1 MTTQSRLV
9 SAATGPVECLGRTF
23 ASDEARREHYLRL
36 LARKLKDPDFRA
48 TPGFP
53 EGTDEAIL
61 HMSDPPYYTACPN
74 PFLEEFV
81 RFHGRRYDPGEDY
94 SRKPFAVDVSVGKT
108 DPLYRAH
115 GYHTKVPHLA
125 IAPSILHYTKPGDL
139 VLDGFCGSGMTGVA
153 AQWCG
158 TAPATDRRELEAK
171 WQQDGHEAPEWGV
184 RNVVLG
190 DLGPAA
196 TFIAANYNV
205 PFDTQE
211 FASAAQR
218 VLDDVEAELGWMYE
232 TRHTDGD
239 KKGRINYT
247 VWSEVFGCPDCSEE
261 IVFLKEALD
270 EDTKS
275 VRSSF
280 PCPGCGAV
288 LTKKSLQR
296 SFHSFL
302 DQATNSAH
310 RRVEFRPVRID
321 YSLGKTRHHKEADDS
336 DLETLERVERLPL
349 PAELPVVPFPIADMY
364 HGSRLAPKGF
374 TYAHHLYLPRQAQ
387 ALAALWRRA
396 KAAPDIRAR
405 NMLLYF
411 VEQAFWGMSLL
422 NRYQP
427 IQQGRPGGSQVNRQ
441 LSGVYYVGSQIAEV
455 SPWYNLQLRLGRL
468 ERNAFRRPVSVR
480 DAAGLTTG
488 DCARLGL
495 PDSSIDYI
503 FTDPPFGENIY
514 YADLNFLVEAWHGVF
529 TNSAPEA
536 IVDRVKNKGAADYQR
551 LMRACFEEYH
561 RVLKPGRWMTV
572 VFSNSKNSIWRAIQ
586 EAVGAAGFVVA
597 DVRTLD
603 KKQGSFRQVTS
614 SAVKQDLVISAYK
627 PTEALAERFKLG
639 VADPEYVWSFVD
651 EHLGNLPVF
660 VPAPEGADTVA
671 ERTAQ
676 MLHDRM
682 IAFFVQRSVAVPI
695 SGPEFLAGLERRY
708 AKRDQMYFLR
718 EQVPEYDR
726 KRSAVREVHQLDL
739 FVFDEASATQWVRQ
753 ELQKKPQSFQDLQ
766 PRFMQQAQTSWAK
779 YEKTIEL
786 RLLLGQNFLCYE
798 GEGPVP
804 SQIHG
809 YLSSAYRD
817 MRGLDKEDDRLR
829 ERALERW
836 YVPNPAKMGDLEKV
850 RNRAL
855 LKEFE
860 EYKATSKRPIRQ
872 LRTEAVRAGFK
883 DCHDRA
889 DFQTILDVG
898 AKLPPNV
905 LQEDEKLV
913 MYYDVAATRL
923 RR

>member
-1 MTTQSRLV
+1 MNEQASLHSRNG
-9 SAATGPVECLGRTF
+9 GPVTCLGRTF
-23 ASDEARREHYLRL
+23 ETDEARRQHYLQL

-48 TPGFP
+48 MPGFP
-53 EGTDEAIL
+53 KGTDEAIL
-61 HMSDPPYYTACPN
+61 RMSDPPYYTACPN
-74 PFLEEFV
+74 PFLNEFV
-81 RFHGRRYDPGEDY
+81 RFHGRPYDPSEDY

-125 IAPSILHYTKPGDL
+125 IVPSILHYTKPGDL
-139 VLDGFCGSGMTGVA
+139 VLDGFCGSGMTGIA

-158 TAPATDRRELEAK
+158 TAPTTYRRELEAE
-171 WQQDGHEAPEWGV
+171 WQQDGHTAPEWGV

-205 PFDTQE
+205 PFDTE
-211 FASAAQR
+211 KFASAAQR

-232 TRHTDGD
+232 TRHTDGET
-239 KKGRINYT
+239 KGQINFT
-247 VWSEVFGCPDCSEE
+247 VWSEVFGCPNCSEE
-261 IVFLKEALD
+261 IVFVKEALD

-302 DQATNSAH
+302 DQATSST
-310 RRVEFRPVRID
+310 RQRVRFRPVQID
-321 YSLGKTRHHKEADDS
+321 YSLGKTRHQKEADGS
-336 DLETLERVERLPL
+336 DLETMERVERLPV

-374 TYAHHLYLPRQAQ
+374 THVHHLYLPRQAQ
-387 ALAALWRRA
+387 ALTALWRRA
-396 KAAPDIRAR
+396 KAAPDARDR

-411 VEQAFWGMSLL
+411 VEQAVSGMSLL
-422 NRYQP
+422 NRYGP
-427 IQQGRPGGSQVNRQ
+427 SHYSQVNKA
-441 LSGVYYVGSQIAEV
+441 LNGVYYVSSLLAEV

-468 ERNAFRRPVSVR
+468 KRNAFKHPVSVR

-488 DCARLGL
+488 DCARLDL
-495 PDSSIDYI
+495 PDASVDYI

-529 TNSAPEA
+529 TNSGPEA
-536 IVDRVKNKGAADYQR
+536 IVDRVKNKDAAHYQR
-551 LMRACFEEYH
+551 LMRACFAEYH

-586 EAVGAAGFVVA
+586 EAIGAAGFVVA

-627 PTEALAERFKLG
+627 PTAALAERFELS
-639 VADPEYVWSFVD
+639 VVDLDHVWSFVE

-660 VPAPEGADTVA
+660 VPARDGADTVA

-682 IAFFVQRSVAVPI
+682 IAFFVQRGVAVPI
-695 SGPEFLAGLERRY
+695 SGPDFLAGLERRY

-718 EQVPEYDR
+718 EQIPEYDR
-726 KRSAVREVHQLDL
+726 KRTAVREVHQLDL

-766 PRFMQQAQTSWAK
+766 PRFMQQAQTSWARH
-779 YEKTIEL
+779 EKTIEL
-786 RLLLGQNFLCYE
+786 RLLLEQNFLCYE
-798 GEGPVP
+798 GTGPVP
-804 SQIHG
+804 SQIHS
-809 YLSSAYRD
+809 YLSSAYRN
-817 MRGLDKEDDRLR
+817 MRGLDKDDDRLR
-829 ERALERW
+829 ERALDRW
-836 YVPNPAKMGDLEKV
+836 YVPNPVKMGDLEKV

-855 LKEFE
+855 LKEFD
-860 EYKATSKRPIRQ
+860 EYRATTRKRIRQ

-883 DCHDRA
+883 DCHDKG

-923 RR
+923 GH

>member
-1 MTTQSRLV
+1 MNDQSSLH
-9 SAATGPVECLGRTF
+9 SDSHGPVECLGKTF
-23 ASDEARREHYLRL
+23 ESDEARREHYLQL

-61 HMSDPPYYTACPN
+61 RMSDPPYYTACPN
-74 PFLEEFV
+74 PFLNDFV
-81 RFHGRRYDPGEDY
+81 QFHGHPYDPTDDY

-125 IAPSILHYTKPGDL
+125 IVPSILHYTKPGDL

-158 TAPATDRRELEAK
+158 TAPATYRRELEAE
-171 WQQDGHEAPEWGV
+171 WQQDGHEAPKWGA

-205 PFDTQE
+205 PFDTE
-211 FASAAQR
+211 KFASAAQR
-218 VLDDVEAELGWMYE
+218 VLDDVKAELGWMYE
-232 TRHTDGD
+232 TRHTDG
-239 KKGRINYT
+239 KTRGQINYT
-247 VWSEVFGCPDCSEE
+247 VWSEVFVCPDCSAE

-270 EDTKS
+270 ENTKS

-302 DQATNSAH
+302 DQATSSAQ
-310 RRVEFRPVRID
+310 RRVKFRPVQID
-321 YSLGKTRHHKEADDS
+321 YSLGKTRHQKDADDF
-336 DLETLERVERLPL
+336 DLETLERVERLP
-349 PAELPVVPFPIADMY
+349 PPTELPVVPFPIADMY

-374 TYAHHLYLPRQAQ
+374 THAHHLYLPRQAQ
-387 ALAALWRRA
+387 ALTALWRRA
-396 KAAPDIRAR
+396 KAAPDTRAR

-411 VEQAFWGMSLL
+411 VEQAVSGMSLL
-422 NRYQP
+422 NRYGP
-427 IQQGRPGGSQVNRQ
+427 SHYSQVNKA
-441 LSGVYYVGSQIAEV
+441 LNGVYYVSSLLAEV

-468 ERNAFRRPVSVR
+468 KRNAFRRPVAVR

-495 PDSSIDYI
+495 PDASVDYI

-529 TNSAPEA
+529 TNSVPEA
-536 IVDRVKNKGAADYQR
+536 IVDRVKNKDAAHYQR

-586 EAVGAAGFVVA
+586 EAIGVAGFVVA

-627 PTEALAERFKLG
+627 PSEALAERFKLG
-639 VADPEYVWSFVD
+639 MADPEHVWSFVE

-660 VPAPEGADTVA
+660 VPARDGADTVA

-682 IAFFVQRSVAVPI
+682 IAFFVQRGVAVPI
-695 SGPEFLAGLERRY
+695 SGPAFLAGLERRY
-708 AKRDQMYFLR
+708 AKRDQMYLLR

-766 PRFMQQAQTSWAK
+766 PRFMQQAQTSWARH
-779 YEKTIEL
+779 EKTIEL
-786 RLLLGQNFLCYE
+786 RLLLEQNFLCYE
-798 GEGPVP
+798 GDGPVP

-817 MRGLDKEDDRLR
+817 MRGLNKEDDRLR
-829 ERALERW
+829 QRALDRW

-855 LKEFE
+855 LKEFD
-860 EYKATSKRPIRQ
+860 EYRATTKKRIRQ
-872 LRTEAVRAGFK
+872 LRTEAVRTGFK
-883 DCHDRA
+883 DCHDRG

-923 RR
+923 DR

>member
-1 MTTQSRLV
+1 MNNQASLHSR
-9 SAATGPVECLGRTF
+9 SAGQTKCLGRTF
-23 ASDEARREHYLRL
+23 ESDEERREHYLQL
-36 LARKLKDPDFRA
+36 LARKLEDPDFRA

-61 HMSDPPYYTACPN
+61 RMSDPPYYTACPN
-74 PFLEEFV
+74 PFLKEFV
-81 RFHGRRYDPGEDY
+81 HFHGRPYDPSGDC

-125 IAPSILHYTKPGDL
+125 IVPSILHYTKPGDL

-158 TAPATDRRELEAK
+158 TAPATYRRELEAE
-171 WQQDGHEAPEWGV
+171 WHQDGHKAPEWGV

-205 PFDTQE
+205 PFDTE
-211 FASAAQR
+211 KFASAAQR

-232 TRHTDGD
+232 TRHTDG
-239 KKGRINYT
+239 KTKGQINYT

-270 EDTKS
+270 EDTKR
-275 VRSSF
+275 VRNSF
-280 PCPGCGAV
+280 PCPGCGTV
-288 LTKKSLQR
+288 LTKKGLER
-296 SFHSFL
+296 SFRSFL
-302 DQATNSAH
+302 DPATNSVQQQV
-310 RRVEFRPVRID
+310 RLLPVLID
-321 YSLGKTRHHKEADDS
+321 YSVGKTRHEKEPEPADLDV
-336 DLETLERVERLPL
+336 LERIERLPL
-349 PAELPVVPFPIADMY
+349 PAELPATPFPIAEMY

-374 TYAHHLYLPRQAQ
+374 THVHHLYLSRAAR
-387 ALAALWRRA
+387 ALATLWRCA
-396 KAAPDIRAR
+396 KAAPYARAQK
-405 NMLLYF
+405 MLLFF
-411 VEQAFWGMSLL
+411 VEQAIWGMSLL

-455 SPWYNLQLRLGRL
+455 SPWYNLQLRLDRL
-468 ERNAFRRPVSVR
+468 KRNAFRRPVSVP
-480 DAAGLTTG
+480 DTACVSTG
-488 DCARLGL
+488 DCARIDA
-495 PDSSIDYI
+495 PDASVDYV

-529 TNSAPEA
+529 TNSGPEA
-536 IVDRVKNKGAADYQR
+536 IVDRIKNKDAAHYQR

-586 EAVGAAGFVVA
+586 EAIGAAGFVVA

-627 PTEALAERFKLG
+627 PSEALAERFKLG
-639 VADPEYVWSFVD
+639 AAALEHVWSFVD

-660 VPAPEGADTVA
+660 VAAGDGADTVA

-682 IAFFVQRSVAVPI
+682 IAFFVQRGVAVPI
-695 SGPEFLAGLERRY
+695 SGPEFLAGLEQRHP
-708 AKRDQMYFLR
+708 KRDGMHFLR
-718 EQVPEYDR
+718 EQIPEYDR

-766 PRFMQQAQTSWAK
+766 PRFMQQAQTSWARH
-779 YEKTIEL
+779 EKTIEL
-786 RLLLGQNFLCYE
+786 RLLLEQNFLCFE
-798 GEGPVP
+798 GDGPVP
-804 SQIHG
+804 SQIHS
-809 YLSSAYRD
+809 YLSTAYRD
-817 MRGLDKEDDRLR
+817 MRGLTKDDIRLR
-829 ERALERW
+829 DRALDRW
-836 YVPNPAKMGDLEKV
+836 YVPDPRKMGDLEKV

-855 LKEFE
+855 LKEFD
-860 EYKATSKRPIRQ
+860 EYRGTTKKRIRQ

-883 DCHDRA
+883 DCHDRG

-923 RR
+923 GR